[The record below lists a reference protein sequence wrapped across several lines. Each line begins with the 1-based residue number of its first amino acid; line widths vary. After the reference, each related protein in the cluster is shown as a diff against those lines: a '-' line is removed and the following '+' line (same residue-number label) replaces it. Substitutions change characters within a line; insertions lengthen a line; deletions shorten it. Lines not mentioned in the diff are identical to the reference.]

1 MADNEKL
8 EPELAVT
15 DRTERSWLSRLGPGL
30 VTGGADD
37 DPSGIG
43 TYSQAGA
50 KFGFALLWTLL
61 LTYPLMVAIQ
71 MISARIGRVTG
82 KGLASNMR
90 AFGPRWLVI
99 VLVLLLAVANTI
111 NIAADLAAMG
121 AAIGLLVRGPE
132 QLYVVALGAFSAI
145 LQICLPY
152 ESYAR
157 FLKWLTVVL
166 FAYVAVAFVVPVDW
180 SQVARS
186 LVHPR
191 APLSGDYLTTVVAVL
206 GTTISPYLFFWQA
219 SQEVEELRSKPGEHP
234 LRWVSSFRAYRQL
247 DRITADTWIGMGVS
261 NGVGFFIMLT
271 AAATL
276 HAHNISIQTSAD
288 AAKALA
294 PIAGRFTALV
304 FAAGILGTGL
314 LALPVLAGSA
324 AYGAAGALRW
334 RNSLSL
340 HLTLAREFYSVIV
353 VAILG
358 GVAITFC
365 HLDPVKALYWSAV
378 VNGLAAVPVMI
389 VVNLMGTSHR
399 VMGEFAISGILK
411 IGGWTATAV
420 MAVAAIG
427 MFIPA

>member
-1 MADNEKL
+1 MADNQKL
-8 EPELAVT
+8 EPEAAVT

-50 KFGFALLWTLL
+50 KFGLSLLWTLL

-82 KGLASNMR
+82 RGLASNMR
-90 AFGPRWLVI
+90 AFGPRWIVI
-99 VLVLLLAVANTI
+99 VLVLLLAIANTI

-121 AAIGLLVRGPE
+121 AAIHLLVHGPE
-132 QLYVVALGAFSAI
+132 QLYTVALGAFSAI
-145 LQICLPY
+145 VQICLPY

-157 FLKWLTVVL
+157 FLKWLTIVL
-166 FAYVAVAFVVPVDW
+166 FTYVAVAFVVPVDW
-180 SQVARS
+180 AQVALS
-186 LVHPR
+186 VVHPR
-191 APLSGDYLTTVVAVL
+191 AQLSGKYLTTIVAVL

-219 SQEVEELRSKPGEHP
+219 SQEVEELRSKPGEHS

-276 HAHNISIQTSAD
+276 HVHHVSIQTSAD
-288 AAKALA
+288 AAKALT
-294 PIAGRFTALV
+294 PIAGRFAAFV
-304 FAAGILGTGL
+304 FAAGIVGTGL

-324 AYGAAGALRW
+324 AYGAAGAFRW
-334 RNSLSL
+334 RGSLSL

-353 VAILG
+353 LAILG
-358 GVAITFC
+358 GVAITFL

-378 VNGLAAVPVMI
+378 INGLAAVPVMI
-389 VVNLMGTSHR
+389 VVMLMGTSR
-399 VMGEFAISGILK
+399 RMMGKFAISGLLK
-411 IGGWTATAV
+411 VGGWTATAF
-420 MAVAAIG
+420 MALAAIG
-427 MFIPA
+427 MFVPA

>member
-8 EPELAVT
+8 EPEIAVT
-15 DRTERSWLSRLGPGL
+15 DRTERLWLSRLGPGL

-71 MISARIGRVTG
+71 TISARIGRVTG

-90 AFGPRWLVI
+90 AFGPRWIVI
-99 VLVLLLAVANTI
+99 VLVLLLTVANTI

-132 QLYVVALGAFSAI
+132 QLYVVALGASSAI

-152 ESYAR
+152 ERYAR
-157 FLKWLTVVL
+157 FLKWLTIVL

-180 SQVARS
+180 AQVGLSVVR
-186 LVHPR
+186 PR
-191 APLSGDYLTTVVAVL
+191 VQLSGDYLTTVVAVL

-219 SQEVEELRSKPGEHP
+219 SQEVEELRAKPGEHP
-234 LRWVSSFRAYRQL
+234 LRRASSSRAHRQF
-247 DRITADTWIGMGVS
+247 DRITVDTWVGMGVS

-276 HAHNISIQTSAD
+276 HVHNISIQTSAD

-294 PIAGRFTALV
+294 PIAGRFAALV
-304 FAAGILGTGL
+304 FAAGIVGTGL

-324 AYGAAGALRW
+324 AYGAAGAFRW

-358 GVAITFC
+358 GVAMTFC

-378 VNGLAAVPVMI
+378 ANGLAAVPVMI
-389 VVNLMGTSHR
+389 VVMLMGTSQR
-399 VMGEFAISGILK
+399 LMGKYAISGILRF
-411 IGGWTATAV
+411 GGWTATV
-420 MAVAAIG
+420 LMAVAAVG